1 MTLPKTEGG
10 FDAAAYLAWSESHFA
25 RQFKQQTKQSFI
37 AYVTTKRLDRA
48 KLMLAHTTK
57 PVLRIADELDFQP
70 LNYFSRTFKKHTG
83 QTPTEY
89 RQQLAGSDH

>member
-1 MTLPKTEGG
+1 MRAMPART
-10 FDAAAYLAWSESHFA
+10 YLAWSESHFA
-25 RQFKQQTKQSFI
+25 RQFKQQTQQSFI
-37 AYVTTKRLDRA
+37 TYVTNKRLDRA

-57 PVLRIADELDFQP
+57 PVLRIAGELGFQP

-89 RQQLAGSDH
+89 RQQLAGSET